1 MKLSDNAK
9 KIAGAAVILCAA
21 SLMFGNVFAYV
32 AGLMRVLSIILTV
45 IVLTWLAVFI
55 LGKMRGK
62 GAKKRTTT
70 DGADGQGSGEVPDAE
85 SRIIDE

>member
-1 MKLSDNAK
+1 
-9 KIAGAAVILCAA
+9 
-21 SLMFGNVFAYV
+21 
-32 AGLMRVLSIILTV
+32 MRVLSIILTV